1 MILVSYEKLA
11 YIGCEHSRVV
21 LAYKG
26 RKSEITTEESVK
38 VKFGPDK
45 LILVNPDGTFEP
57 LKSSLRKFSAQELM
71 DEVRPLLQDLYSS
84 YTEHKSLSN

>member
-1 MILVSYEKLA
+1 MILVNYEKLA
-11 YIGCEHSRVV
+11 YIGVEDSKVI

-45 LILVNPDGTFEP
+45 IFLINPNGTYEP
-57 LKSSLRKFSAQELM
+57 LNSSLRKFSRQELI
-71 DEVRPLLQDLYSS
+71 DEAKPKLAELYSM
-84 YTEHKSLSN
+84 YIDHKS